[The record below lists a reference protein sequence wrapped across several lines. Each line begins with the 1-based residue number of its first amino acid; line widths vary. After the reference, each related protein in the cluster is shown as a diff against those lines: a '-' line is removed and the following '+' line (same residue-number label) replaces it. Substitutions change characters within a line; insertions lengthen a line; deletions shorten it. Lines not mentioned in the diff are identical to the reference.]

1 MRAVIEK
8 IHMVLVEKINSRQRC
23 QSNGKGMR
31 EWQGLSYINV
41 FRGSSQPKDQ
51 TFHLL
56 HWQADSLPLVPPGKP
71 FQEIHANE
79 ILRGEML

>member
-1 MRAVIEK
+1 VRAVIEQ

-41 FRGSSQPKDQ
+41 FSAYKMDIWALCFEKIKMCYLGG
-51 TFHLL
+51 L
-56 HWQADSLPLVPPGKP
+56 GCGG
-71 FQEIHANE
+71 N
-79 ILRGEML
+79 G